1 MTRWM
6 MKLGETKTRVPKR
19 TMPSMLTVK
28 MATFLATSCL
38 PKRGQNVAVY
48 YDDDFHIGSVSS
60 ICTPELA
67 EVNFLKK
74 CAAVNNTYV
83 WPLKPDQA
91 AVQCLFVFDCDFDI
105 VTTTGRVWS
114 VPSHDVLNLKYAVYK
129 QKYS

>member
-1 MTRWM
+1 
-6 MKLGETKTRVPKR
+6 
-19 TMPSMLTVK
+19 MPSMLAVK
-28 MATFLATSCL
+28 MATFLVTSCL

-48 YDDDFHIGSVSS
+48 YDDDFHIDSVSS
-60 ICTPELA
+60 ICIPELA

-74 CAAVNNTYV
+74 CAVVNNTY
-83 WPLKPDQA
+83 
-91 AVQCLFVFDCDFDI
+91 DCDFDI

>member
-1 MTRWM
+1 MDDETGRDQDSSTEEDHAQHADCEDGNIFGDF
-6 MKLGETKTRVPKR
+6 LFTKT
-19 TMPSMLTVK
+19 
-28 MATFLATSCL
+28 
-38 PKRGQNVAVY
+38 GQNVAVY
-48 YDDDFHIGSVSS
+48 YDDDFHIDSVSS

-74 CAAVNNTYV
+74 CAVVNNTYV